1 MAYERQIIHYDS
13 DSTTFIADWTERAES
28 AWFELLRQGGCGA
41 GEVVLD
47 YKFTERG
54 SIEVGHYVVMAYS
67 TGIRWYMGRVESIDE
82 SSPMRTVVN
91 LYGMVAELGE
101 VFPGGRGGS
110 DIGVP
115 HRYAKTDAFNQDP
128 DWSVQTWDV
137 VSQPNQVVTLL
148 YQQYIDGA
156 THIDLDPGAIEV
168 PDPLTSLQSLVFR
181 SQESALSIIRQLA
194 TIANNAS
201 WGVDANGDL
210 FFKRMRT
217 NVIDTF
223 QEGVHLEK
231 LTMTTDRSLMCNSL
245 LITGD
250 YVYDPSYFPDYYR
263 YQGRWMQ
270 TTSVAQHG
278 EIRRNIFLPWCRT
291 DEDAVAFAKQFFRY
305 YAWPSV
311 RHNFTTRPV
320 TGLIKPWDGFIKLWD
335 AEGANY
341 AIQPFDRIRVQFD
354 QFVKFDIWM
363 GFEEM
368 QFPDWDQDLRWE
380 LPEPEM
386 WDPPPPSVPSLP
398 SFPSFYSESQIPA
411 LCDNLVFSDDFSG
424 TLSGYTFTQCIG
436 SSGDKYIAS
445 SGRLKWNHNAGRG
458 SLHQSVTVPSLN
470 GLCLAVESEI
480 FTDNSTAMIYIGGG
494 VAMWGTTVSGSG
506 TLRRATR
513 GVTTCTLG
521 TASIISGS
529 PHVSG
534 DKIAIVITDASSGGG
549 TYDVAYYLNDTVV
562 DTQSGVAFSFTAG
575 STIDV
580 GVDMTII
587 APGGPS
593 TAGTVEWDNLK
604 IYSS

>member
-1 MAYERQIIHYDS
+1 MAYERQIIQYDS
-13 DSTTFIADWTERAES
+13 DSTTFIADWTDRAES

-67 TGIRWYMGRVESIDE
+67 TGVRWYMGRVESIDE

-311 RHNFTTRPV
+311 RHTFTTRPV

-368 QFPDWDQDLRWE
+368 QFPEHQQDLRWE
-380 LPEPEM
+380 LPDPEIF
-386 WDPPPPSVPSLP
+386 DFPPPSIESLP
-398 SFPSFYSESQIPA
+398 TFQSSLSENCHCGFDACFEVTAAGVTGSPESDFNGTWSFEY
-411 LCDNLVFSDDFSG
+411 FSDGDPGDVAIVYRAYINSPTNTKYWTLAVRIDLCTARLDAFG
-424 TLSGYTFTQCIG
+424 TALHARYN
-436 SSGDKYIAS
+436 AS
-445 SGRLKWNHNAGRG
+445 SFDCNGN
-458 SLHQSVTVPSLN
+458 SVFTLEEDYGVDN
-470 GLCLAVESEI
+470 GWPATL
-480 FTDNSTAMIYIGGG
+480 
-494 VAMWGTTVSGSG
+494 TVS
-506 TLRRATR
+506 R
-513 GVTTCTLG
+513 
-521 TASIISGS
+521 
-529 PHVSG
+529 
-534 DKIAIVITDASSGGG
+534 IVC
-549 TYDVAYYLNDTVV
+549 
-562 DTQSGVAFSFTAG
+562 
-575 STIDV
+575 
-580 GVDMTII
+580 
-587 APGGPS
+587 P
-593 TAGTVEWDNLK
+593 
-604 IYSS
+604 